1 MLLALSKKG
10 RFGSQPF
17 GVNVLIGD
25 RIRSGQI
32 ERINWKR
39 REKGFQAPGMILMP
53 VGKEN
58 SVQPVNAFCPQ
69 QPVNLGIVFLLSRVD
84 QVVGSVRRRQ
94 QKGISFSNIRLY
106 FIYATFV
113 CGASTLTP

>member
-1 MLLALSKKG
+1 
-10 RFGSQPF
+10 
-17 GVNVLIGD
+17 
-25 RIRSGQI
+25 
-32 ERINWKR
+32 
-39 REKGFQAPGMILMP
+39 MIFMP

-69 QPVNLGIVFLLSRVD
+69 QPVNLEIVFLLSRVD